1 MNFHLPSTFQFIQ
14 SHLPANTKG
23 MGITTLSKR
32 NLFQSI
38 GDFFAEKSGNK
49 RVSYIAVG
57 DDFIHQM
64 HFQGTDLIAEKTI
77 QIEQLDHFYVSEGQT
92 PDGIIH
98 HLSCDATIIKSK
110 KKTED
115 VHIKIL
121 PCLLGENASNIQ
133 VIQTIQWAQESKKSI
148 IDILKTWPERIEKHK
163 AKIAAE
169 EAAALK
175 AAEEEA
181 AAVKAAKEEAE
192 AVKAAEE
199 EAAKAAKE

>member
-1 MNFHLPSTFQFIQ
+1 MIFHLPSTFQFIH

-23 MGITTLSKR
+23 VGITTLSKR

-57 DDFIHQM
+57 DDFIHHL
-64 HFQGTDLIAEKTI
+64 HFQGTDLIAEKSI

-110 KKTED
+110 KKMED

-175 AAEEEA
+175 AAEEA
-181 AAVKAAKEEAE
+181 AAAL
-192 AVKAAEE
+192 KAAEDE
-199 EAAKAAKE
+199 EKLKAAEQKTAE

>member
-23 MGITTLSKR
+23 VGITTLSKR

-38 GDFFAEKSGNK
+38 GDFFSEKSGNK

-57 DDFIHQM
+57 DDFIHQL

-110 KKTED
+110 KKMED

-175 AAEEEA
+175 ATEEAAALKAAEEEA
-181 AAVKAAKEEAE
+181 AAL
-192 AVKAAEE
+192 KAAEE

>member
-1 MNFHLPSTFQFIQ
+1 MIFHLPSTFQFIH

-23 MGITTLSKR
+23 VGITTLSKR

-57 DDFIHQM
+57 DDFIHQL
-64 HFQGTDLIAEKTI
+64 HFQGTDLIAEKSI

-92 PDGIIH
+92 LDGIIH

-110 KKTED
+110 KKMED

-175 AAEEEA
+175 AAEEA
-181 AAVKAAKEEAE
+181 AAAL
-192 AVKAAEE
+192 KAAEDE
-199 EAAKAAKE
+199 EKLKAAEQKTAE

>member
-1 MNFHLPSTFQFIQ
+1 M
-14 SHLPANTKG
+14 
-23 MGITTLSKR
+23 
-32 NLFQSI
+32 
-38 GDFFAEKSGNK
+38 
-49 RVSYIAVG
+49 G
-57 DDFIHQM
+57 DDFIHQL
-64 HFQGTDLIAEKTI
+64 HFQGTDLIAEKSI

-110 KKTED
+110 KKMED

-148 IDILKTWPERIEKHK
+148 IDILKTWPERIEKYK

-175 AAEEEA
+175 AAEEA
-181 AAVKAAKEEAE
+181 AAAL
-192 AVKAAEE
+192 KAAEE
-199 EAAKAAKE
+199 EEKLKAAEQKTAE